1 MADPSLPSLSVTM
14 SEEMLSDPSESVC
27 VLSAVLL
34 QPLQLTTTCG
44 LTILWSLLVLI
55 EEFGKKKLL
64 PYICAIEKNIVINTD

>member
-14 SEEMLSDPSESVC
+14 SEETLSDPSESVC

-55 EEFGKKKLL
+55 EEFGKKNC
-64 PYICAIEKNIVINTD
+64 YICAIEKNIVINTD